1 MFKLKFYI
9 WNAFWSSIIGLVVY
23 IFAMFIFGWHHYM
36 FKELIGSMKI
46 GAVIGTVSLFF
57 LFEIVLRL
65 RPRPLLG
72 YLSNFLVVGAM
83 NIVGSIIYGLN
94 TYELFTRYF
103 FRSIWF
109 VALIVS
115 EALSIFLI
123 TDWYRRIIL
132 FQKKLE
138 LKKASLKSDDA
149 P

>member
-23 IFAMFIFGWHHYM
+23 IFAMFIFGWHNYM